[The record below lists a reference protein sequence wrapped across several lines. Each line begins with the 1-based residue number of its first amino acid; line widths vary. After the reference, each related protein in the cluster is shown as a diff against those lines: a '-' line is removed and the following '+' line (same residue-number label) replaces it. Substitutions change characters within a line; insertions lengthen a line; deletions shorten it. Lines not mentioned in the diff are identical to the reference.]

1 VESLR
6 LEFKQESEKLSRQ
19 IRAIVQQVLGE
30 SREKRTTEGPD
41 VNAVAIGATSAATP
55 GPHLN
60 PGRAGNL
67 GGNTSHNFPQPYY

>member
-30 SREKRTTEGPD
+30 SREKRTTERPD

-60 PGRAGNL
+60 PGRAVGSIKK
-67 GGNTSHNFPQPYY
+67 GQ